1 MLFETE
7 REHNLANVHKQEFDL
22 KKAMNALVCVT
33 ERIQDTASA
42 LRTIY
47 FADRL
52 HLIEYGNTIYGERY
66 LALQSGPVPETL
78 WKLVYTGGWV
88 AAKYQH
94 EFDRC
99 FEMPCTRRTI
109 KPLVSFDWNSL
120 VVGDKSCLEAAIW
133 LFETMTP
140 SKIRVLARSD
150 SAYLNAMPET
160 DEIDLR
166 WMAMTTYGVTP
177 LLVGLANERRRNGG
191 YLTGWVDRGALACK

>member
-7 REHNLANVHKQEFDL
+7 REYNLANAHKQEFDL

-66 LALQSGPVPETL
+66 LALRNGPVPHTL
-78 WKLVYTGGWV
+78 WQLVYAGGWV
-88 AAKYQH
+88 AAEYRN
-94 EFDRC
+94 EFDRV
-99 FEMPCTRRTI
+99 FEMPCTRKTI
-109 KPLVSFDWNSL
+109 QPRVGFDWNSL
-120 VVGDKSCLEAAIW
+120 VVGDKACLDAAIW

-140 SKIRVLARSD
+140 GKARGLALSD
-150 SAYLNAMPET
+150 SAYRNAIAET
-160 DEIDLR
+160 DEIDIR
-166 WMAMTTYGVTP
+166 RMATAQGGVVS
-177 LLVGLANERRRNGG
+177 LLMSLADARRRNGG
-191 YLTGWVDRGALACK
+191 YLTGWIDRGALACK